1 MDENVCIHKSGH
13 TLETKYE
20 CMILQEWRW
29 RITGNNSNINSSN
42 ITNMWNEI
50 PSNKTE
56 PVFAIDILFYILNQ
70 RKLTSKTC
78 IEHFERYAKI
88 QINYYLRWNKIATK
102 KIWTGFEYYLKLS
115 SCATKPF
122 ADSAHA
128 HSALNS

>member
-1 MDENVCIHKSGH
+1 MKMCAYIKAGIRLKLNMNVWFCKNDAG
-13 TLETKYE
+13 EYVY
-20 CMILQEWRW
+20 
-29 RITGNNSNINSSN
+29 GNNSNINSSN

-102 KIWTGFEYYLKLS
+102 KNWTGFEYYLKLS